1 MTARRRNSTAAMGIG
16 DGHAV
21 FQAGRQ
27 REAQA
32 MAWAASDQRQPFAVV
47 EQLLVA
53 GNAPERENR
62 GIEWRIG
69 IGIELHHSGMAGQ
82 PGWMRVTRVQRRI
95 FQQAQAPAMRRLLCA
110 FRSAIL
116 ALTYLAIW
124 LWSNNLNS
132 IDINVEGSDVAIKT
146 GDIFQQPGLKAIA
159 FNEYFDTQVDNKI
172 IGETSLNGVFIQ
184 KHLGVPLSELDRH
197 IEEYAFDNSEVLD
210 ENEARKQGKKKR
222 YQIGTIC
229 LYKDYLLTAF
239 SKFDENNKAL
249 LTMPEYL
256 EFLINFWDKVNNIY
270 AQQSVST
277 TIFGSGITRIKGHKN
292 ISDEDLLKIMLWT
305 FRISEMRFKYPAKLT
320 IVIHKDKIDQIN
332 LLDIKSVR
340 NGV

>member
-1 MTARRRNSTAAMGIG
+1 MAKVDFFDKRVIKKFLESTAVASGTLSFVVIFA
-16 DGHAV
+16 DIPAEWKLT
-21 FQAGRQ
+21 AG
-27 REAQA
+27 
-32 MAWAASDQRQPFAVV
+32 
-47 EQLLVA
+47 L
-53 GNAPERENR
+53 
-62 GIEWRIG
+62 
-69 IGIELHHSGMAGQ
+69 
-82 PGWMRVTRVQRRI
+82 
-95 FQQAQAPAMRRLLCA
+95 A
-110 FRSAIL
+110 FLALL

-132 IDINVEGSDVAIKT
+132 IDINVEGSDVSIKT

-184 KHLGVPLSELDRH
+184 KHLGVPTSELDRH
-197 IEEYAFDNSEVLD
+197 IEEYAFDDSEVLD

-256 EFLINFWDKVNNIY
+256 EFLINFWDKVNNVY
-270 AQQSVST
+270 AQKSVST

-305 FRISEMRFKYPAKLT
+305 FRISEMRFKYPARLT
-320 IVIHKDKIDQIN
+320 IVIHRDKIDQIN
-332 LLDIKSVR
+332 LLDIKSAR